1 MIEHESVRL
10 DIWLDVAC
18 IFKSRSQAQNAC
30 KQGKVEIN
38 GSGTKS
44 HRQIRIG
51 DEIRIKLP
59 AGRTRILIVTEL
71 ESTHVPKSRAR
82 ELYDD
87 KTPAP
92 TPEEMELRRM
102 QRLSTPTQRE
112 RGLGAPKKK
121 ERRQLRRIKEGL
133 DD

>member
-1 MIEHESVRL
+1 MIQHDSVRL

-18 IFKSRSQAQNAC
+18 IFKTRSQAQNAC
-30 KQGKVEIN
+30 KKGKVEVN
-38 GSGTKS
+38 GSHGKS
-44 HRQIRIG
+44 HRQIRTG

-59 AGRTRILIVTEL
+59 AGRIRILIVSEL
-71 ESTHVPKSRAR
+71 ESTHVLKSRAR

-87 KTPAP
+87 KTPTP

-102 QRLSTPTQRE
+102 VRLSMPSERE

-121 ERRQLRRIKEGL
+121 ERRQLRQLKEGPEE
-133 DD
+133 